1 MSAIESIGRW
11 EGLTEG
17 SRLADSTSGKGTQ
30 EKVSLVGPGMSVGP
44 AVGDQASDA
53 DGIGPIRPDSR

>member
-1 MSAIESIGRW
+1 MSAIQSIGRC

-30 EKVSLVGPGMSVGP
+30 GKVSLVGPGMSVGG
-44 AVGDQASDA
+44 VGDQASDA